1 MTMRRLFI
9 ILAALFLSLNMTAQ
23 TQDEEMQNLINIV
36 GSLRGTRDKAA
47 WDNVKDALSKDKQWT
62 IMDELRQ
69 NPNECKITDRTVQ
82 WFSINRMLSQNM
94 GYETSRARGDFN
106 SGEDPNFNYSLI
118 ERSVKAGTTVSYE
131 MRFRQGKQEFV
142 VMPYET
148 EGVNMTMEAYR
159 GEELLATGKTA
170 SDGNIYLTIGTDKN
184 LQSDDTLTIVVTN
197 NGDKNMAFV
206 IINHN
211 TRVSK

>member
-1 MTMRRLFI
+1 MRRLLMF
-9 ILAALFLSLNMTAQ
+9 LSALFLGFNLIAQ
-23 TQDEEMQNLINIV
+23 TEDEEMQNLIDIV
-36 GSLRGTRDKAA
+36 GTLRGTRDKTA
-47 WDNVKDALSKDKQWT
+47 WDNVKETLANDKQWT

-69 NPNECKITDRTVQ
+69 SENECRITDRTVQ

-94 GYETSRARGDFN
+94 GYENSRARGDFN

-118 ERSVKAGTTVSYE
+118 ERSVKAGAAVSYE
-131 MRFRQGKQEFV
+131 LKFRQGKQEFV

-148 EGVNMTMEAYR
+148 EGVNMTIEAYR
-159 GEELLATGKTA
+159 GDELLATGKTA
-170 SDGNIYLTIGTDKN
+170 SDGNIYLVIDADKN
-184 LQSDDTLTIVVTN
+184 IKSDDVMRIVVTN

>member
-1 MTMRRLFI
+1 MRRLLMF
-9 ILAALFLSLNMTAQ
+9 LSALFLGFNLIAQ
-23 TQDEEMQNLINIV
+23 TEDEEMQNLIDIV
-36 GSLRGTRDKAA
+36 GTLRGTRDKTA
-47 WDNVKDALSKDKQWT
+47 WDNVKETLANDKQWT

-69 NPNECKITDRTVQ
+69 SENECRITDRMVQ

-94 GYETSRARGDFN
+94 GYENSRARGDFN

-118 ERSVKAGTTVSYE
+118 ERSVKAGAAVSYE
-131 MRFRQGKQEFV
+131 LKFRQGKQEFV

-148 EGVNMTMEAYR
+148 EGVNMTIEAYR
-159 GEELLATGKTA
+159 GDELLATGKTA
-170 SDGNIYLTIGTDKN
+170 SDGNIYLVIDADKN
-184 LQSDDTLTIVVTN
+184 IKSDDVMRIVVTN